1 MATTQLSGF
10 TIDASAAG
18 ADHEP
23 EAGARPE
30 SADEELARLTITR
43 LRQGSPKAALAA
55 AVELVNSI
63 AATYDLGGGAYL

>member
-10 TIDASAAG
+10 TIDASATT
-18 ADHEP
+18 EP
-23 EAGARPE
+23 EADARPE
-30 SADEELARLTITR
+30 SAEEELARVIITR
-43 LRQGSPKAALAA
+43 LRQGSPKAAMAA